1 MNARLWFLPAVGLLF
16 ALCGSA
22 GAENPDLADLAP
34 ARTLAY
40 LELHDPPAL
49 ARELHSLIKGS
60 YLQHPALLLANCT
73 STLALFADELN
84 AVIVVVC
91 HDEAFVVAVDCQI
104 GRPIESSDSVA

>member
-1 MNARLWFLPAVGLLF
+1 MTRMNARLWFLPAVGLLF

-73 STLALFADELN
+73 SKGKKIANEEALLFAWLGSSEFIDELGDWQGGFLAL
-84 AVIVVVC
+84 
-91 HDEAFVVAVDCQI
+91 
-104 GRPIESSDSVA
+104 